1 MEVNNVHSQKRQHT
15 ENETRLAKLSD
26 LDVLDCPVC
35 FEPLTVPTFQCDDGH
50 LICSF
55 CLAKVGNK
63 CPGPGCDLSIG
74 NKRCFPMEK
83 VLEAVFVPCRNAE
96 FGCTN
101 SFSYGKV
108 SSHEKEC
115 KYSHCSCPNL
125 ECSYNGPYNS
135 IYSHFMCNH
144 LYESMTCSFRSSALV
159 RINVNE
165 KVLVLYENMEKL
177 LFVVQ
182 CFKERL
188 GVYLT
193 LRSIAP
199 STPKLE
205 KYSFWLSS
213 SVDRHTLTY
222 KSPEMKRF
230 LEVSSQIPEESYMF
244 FPNSLLCGEML
255 EMSLSIVISDQEW
268 L

>member
-1 MEVNNVHSQKRQHT
+1 MVCKSILSQKRQRT
-15 ENETRLAKLSD
+15 ENETRSAKLSD

-50 LICSF
+50 LVCSL
-55 CLAKVGNK
+55 CLAKVSNK
-63 CPGPGCDLSIG
+63 CPGPGCDLPIG
-74 NKRCFPMEK
+74 NKRCIPMEK
-83 VLEAVFVPCRNAE
+83 VIEAAFVPCRNAE

-115 KYSHCSCPNL
+115 NYSQCSCPNL
-125 ECSYNGPYNS
+125 DCNYIGSYTS
-135 IYSHFMCNH
+135 IYSHYISSH
-144 LYESMTCSFRSSALV
+144 LYENMTCSFRSSALV
-159 RINVNE
+159 RININE
-165 KVLVLYENMEKL
+165 KVLVLYEDMEKL

-182 CFKERL
+182 CFREKQ
-188 GVYLT
+188 GVYVT
-193 LRSIAP
+193 LRSIAS
-199 STPKLE
+199 STPKE
-205 KYSFWLSS
+205 KISYWLSCN
-213 SVDRHTLTY
+213 VDGHTLAY

-230 LEVSSQIPEESYMF
+230 LEVSSHQIPEESYIF

-255 EMSLSIVISDQEW
+255 EMSLSIVIFDGEW